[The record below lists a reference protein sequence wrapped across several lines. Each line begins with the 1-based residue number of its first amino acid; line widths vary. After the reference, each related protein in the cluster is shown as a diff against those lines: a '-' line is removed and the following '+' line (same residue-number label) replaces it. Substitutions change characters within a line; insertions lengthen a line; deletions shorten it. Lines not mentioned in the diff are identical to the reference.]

1 MIENYSPLPIEK
13 KWQDFFENKKIFKT
27 TQKKNKKFYCL
38 EMFPYPSGKIH
49 MGHVRNYTLGDV
61 IANFKRL
68 NGYNV
73 LHPMGWDAFGLPAE
87 NAAIQNNLHP
97 KNWTIKN
104 ISAMKMQLKRL
115 GLSIDWDKEISTCDE
130 DYYKHQ
136 QTIFSFF
143 FKNGLAYKKESYVN
157 WDPVDNTVLANEQV
171 IDGKGWRSGAII
183 EKKKLSQ
190 WFLNITKYSDDLLN
204 SLEKLTGWPEK
215 VKLMQKNWIGKSEGC
230 EIDFVSDCKNLKI
243 KIFTTRPDTIYG
255 ASFIAIAPDHPFTK
269 NFENEE
275 NFKNFKNLALQKSGT
290 ESSLSTNE
298 KLGYKTPFFAFHPF
312 LNKKLPIYV
321 ANFIL
326 MDYGTGAIFGCPAHD
341 QRDLEFAKK
350 YNLEIIPVVGPKK
363 SKKIIIEDH
372 AFTEDGFVINSDFID
387 DLTTQEAKKIIILK
401 LTEKK
406 IGNSKIIYRLKDWG
420 ISRQRY
426 WGCPIP
432 IIYRED
438 GKIISVPD
446 KDLPVTL
453 PQDIDLSKPGNPL
466 ENHPTWKYTKCPETG
481 MKAIRETD
489 TLDTFFDS
497 SWYFLRFC
505 SPKEKTVPFNINE
518 INYWMPVDQYIGG
531 VEHAILHLLYSRFF
545 TLALQNEYK
554 FKFSEPFENLFTQGM
569 VCHPTFKTK
578 NGKWIF
584 PKDVIE
590 KNNSFLSKNNEE
602 VIKGDSQ
609 AMSKSKKNI
618 IDPDD
623 IIQIYGSDA
632 VRWFILSDSPPD
644 RDIQWSDNGIQ
655 GAFKYIQKIW
665 RTYEKIKIYKKEK
678 EENNNTLIKNS
689 NILIKEIGD
698 CIEKFHINVA
708 VAKLYVFLN
717 NINEEIEKQNL
728 TKEDIINI
736 YKKYLIIISAFIP
749 YIANE
754 CWEKITGKQD
764 IGLQEWPKIDAS
776 FLHKDN
782 FAIVIQING
791 KKRAII
797 NATSNESEESILSKS
812 LAIKNIQVILDKKI
826 IEKKFFIKNKL
837 LNIVT
842 KDE

>member
-1 MIENYSPLPIEK
+1 MEKYNFQLIEK
-13 KWQDFFENKKIFKT
+13 KWQSFFENNKIYLT
-27 TQKKNKKFYCL
+27 KKNKKKKFYCL
-38 EMFPYPSGKIH
+38 EMFPYPSGNIH

-68 NGYNV
+68 NNYNV

-97 KNWTIKN
+97 KDWTLKN
-104 ISAMKMQLKRL
+104 ISSMKSQLKRL
-115 GLSIDWDKEISTCDE
+115 GLSIDWDKEISTCNE
-130 DYYKHQ
+130 NYYKHQ
-136 QTIFSFF
+136 QILFSLF
-143 FKNGLAYKKESYVN
+143 FKKGIAYKKESYVN
-157 WDPVDNTVLANEQV
+157 WDPIDNTVLANEQV
-171 IDGKGWRSGAII
+171 IDGKGWRSGAVI

-190 WFLNITKYSDDLLN
+190 WFLNITKYSDQLL
-204 SLEKLTGWPEK
+204 SSFEKLKGWPEK

-230 EIDFVSDCKNLKI
+230 EIDFITNCKDLKI
-243 KIFTTRPDTIYG
+243 KIFTTRPDTIFG
-255 ASFIAIAPDHPFTK
+255 ASFIAIAPDHPFTE
-269 NFENEE
+269 NFANEKE
-275 NFKNFKNLALQKSGT
+275 FKNFKAIALKNLGT

-298 KLGYKTPFFAFHPF
+298 KLGFKTPFFAFHPF
-312 LNKKLPIYV
+312 LKKQLQIYV

-326 MDYGTGAIFGCPAHD
+326 MDYGSGAIFGCPAHD
-341 QRDLEFAKK
+341 QRDLEFALK
-350 YNLEIIPVVGPKK
+350 YKLKIIPVVSSEKSKIINIKDQAYTDEGYNYNSDFLNGLPTDE
-363 SKKIIIEDH
+363 SKKIII
-372 AFTEDGFVINSDFID
+372 
-387 DLTTQEAKKIIILK
+387 QKLK
-401 LTEKK
+401 EKK
-406 IGNSKIIYRLKDWG
+406 IGNFKIIYRLKDWG

-432 IIYRED
+432 IMYRED
-438 GKIISVPD
+438 GKIILVPE

-453 PQDIDLSKPGNPL
+453 PKDIDFSKPGNPL

-489 TLDTFFDS
+489 TLDTFVDS

-505 SPKEKTVPFNINE
+505 SPQEESKPFNIEE

-545 TLALQNEYK
+545 TLALQDEFK

-578 NGKWIF
+578 AGKWVF

-623 IIQIYGSDA
+623 IIKLYGSDA

-644 RDIQWSDNGIQ
+644 RDIQWSDSGIQ

-665 RTYEKIKIYKKEK
+665 STYEKIKIYENKNEK
-678 EENNNTLIKNS
+678 EINNKLTKSTNL
-689 NILIKEIGD
+689 LIKEITN

-717 NINEEIEKQNL
+717 YINEEIEKQ
-728 TKEDIINI
+728 TVDKEEIKEL

-754 CWEKITGKQD
+754 CWQKITGKQD
-764 IGLQEWPKIDAS
+764 INLQEWPKIDES
-776 FLHKDN
+776 LLHKEN
-782 FAIVIQING
+782 FDIVIQVNG

-797 NATSNESEESILSKS
+797 NATNNESEENILSKS

-826 IEKKFFIKNKL
+826 IEKKIFIKNKL

-842 KDE
+842 NDK

>member
-1 MIENYSPLPIEK
+1 MNNYNFSLIEN
-13 KWQDFFENKKIFKT
+13 KWKNFFEEKKIFT
-27 TQKKNKKFYCL
+27 TKKNTKKKFYCL
-38 EMFPYPSGKIH
+38 EMFPYPSGNIH

-73 LHPMGWDAFGLPAE
+73 LHPMGWDSFGLPAE

-97 KNWTIKN
+97 KDWTLKN
-104 ISAMKMQLKRL
+104 ISTMKSQLKRL

-130 DYYKHQ
+130 NYYKHQ
-136 QTIFSFF
+136 QILFSFF
-143 FKNGLAYKKESYVN
+143 FKKKIAYKKESYVN
-157 WDPVDNTVLANEQV
+157 WDPIDNTVLANEQV
-171 IDGKGWRSGAII
+171 IDGKGWRSGAIV

-190 WFLNITKYSDDLLN
+190 WFLNITKYSDQLLD
-204 SLEKLTGWPEK
+204 SLEQLKGWPEK
-215 VKLMQKNWIGKSEGC
+215 VKLMQKNWIGRSEGC
-230 EIDFVSDCKNLKI
+230 EINFVTDCKDLEI
-243 KIFTTRPDTIYG
+243 KIFTTRPDTIFG
-255 ASFIAIAPDHPFTK
+255 ASFIAIAPDHPFT
-269 NFENEE
+269 E
-275 NFKNFKNLALQKSGT
+275 NFKNDENYKNFKDLALKNLGT

-298 KLGYKTPFFAFHPF
+298 KLGFKTPFFAYHPF

-341 QRDLEFAKK
+341 QRDLEFATK
-350 YNLEIIPVVGPKK
+350 YKLEIIPVVSPEK
-363 SKKIIIEDH
+363 SKIINIKNE
-372 AFTEDGFVINSDFID
+372 AFVEDGYAINSDFLND
-387 DLTTQEAKKIIILK
+387 FSTKEAKKNIIKK
-401 LTEKK
+401 LSDKK

-432 IIYRED
+432 IMYRED
-438 GKIISVPD
+438 GKIILVPE

-453 PQDIDLSKPGNPL
+453 PKDIDFTKPGNPL
-466 ENHPTWKYTKCPETG
+466 ENHPTWKHTKCPETG

-489 TLDTFFDS
+489 TLDTFVDS

-505 SPKEKTVPFNINE
+505 SAQEKMKPFNVE
-518 INYWMPVDQYIGG
+518 DINYWMPVDQYIGG

-545 TLALQNEYK
+545 TLALEDEYK

-569 VCHPTFKTK
+569 VCHPTYKTK
-578 NGKWIF
+578 TGKWVF

-590 KNNSFLSKNNEE
+590 KDNFFSLKNNEV

-623 IIQIYGSDA
+623 IIKIYGSDA

-665 RTYEKIKIYKKEK
+665 RTYEKLNMYKKEK
-678 EENNNTLIKNS
+678 EEDNNTLLKKS
-689 NILIKEIGD
+689 DILIKEITD

-717 NINEEIEKQNL
+717 NINEEIEKQTLN
-728 TKEDIINI
+728 KEDIVNV

-754 CWEKITGKQD
+754 CWEKITEKQD
-764 IGLQEWPKIDAS
+764 MNLQSWPKIDES
-776 FLHKDN
+776 FLHKEN
-782 FAIVIQING
+782 FDIVIQING

-797 NATSNESEESILSKS
+797 NATNNESEESIFSKS
-812 LAIKNIQVILDKKI
+812 LAIKNIQVILDKQI
-826 IEKKFFIKNKL
+826 VEKKIFIKNKL

-842 KDE
+842 NDK